1 MIDPSF
7 FYIKKVDKSNLGD
20 CTKIAEAVFG
30 RTELAAFTE
39 EFVPLRGRVPSP
51 KVENFANYLN
61 RVVKDLFAILNPN
74 SGNNDEIIGFILL
87 SDTPHKH
94 SLGIGI
100 NKNFA
105 GKGIG
110 KTALIFALENLKNSG
125 IELPIYAHASK
136 ENTATIELL
145 TSVDFRFVSE
155 ISDFIGSH
163 NLYEWNGFLSQ
174 LSDQKESK
182 NPNPVIALKAIDVD
196 NQKSKAQSNS
206 NDILCIFIN
215 NESLNIEGKSNTSN
229 WYVAFLKY
237 LIDNYSKEIEA
248 SVENTMLNKVFSRNP
263 EDYDRF
269 GESIKYNR
277 IVGYKGWF
285 YNTHKSSSIKIG
297 IIKKLAL
304 ELGLPI
310 DIVV

>member
-7 FYIKKVDKSNLGD
+7 FYIKKVHKSNLDD
-20 CTKIAEAVFG
+20 CIKIAEAVFG
-30 RTELAAFTE
+30 TSELTAFTE

-51 KVENFANYLN
+51 KVGNFASYLN
-61 RVVKDLFAILNPN
+61 RAVKDLFAILNPN
-74 SGNNDEIIGFILL
+74 NGNNEEIIGFILL

-94 SLGIGI
+94 ALGIGI
-100 NKNFA
+100 NKNFV
-105 GKGIG
+105 GKGIA

-125 IELPIYAHASK
+125 MELPIYAHTSK
-136 ENTATIELL
+136 ENIAALGLL
-145 TSVDFRFVSE
+145 ASVDFRYVSE
-155 ISDFIGSH
+155 ITDFLGVH
-163 NLYEWNGFLSQ
+163 NMYEWNGISSG
-174 LSDQKESK
+174 LSDQKESE
-182 NPNPVIALKAIDVD
+182 NPNPVIALKATNVD
-196 NQKSKAQSNS
+196 NHKNKVQSNS

-248 SVENTMLNKVFSRNP
+248 SVENTMLNKAFSRNP

-269 GESIKYNR
+269 GKSIKYNR

-285 YNTHKSSSIKIG
+285 YNTHKSSPLKMG
-297 IIKKLAL
+297 IINKLAI
-304 ELGLPI
+304 ELDLQI

>member
-20 CTKIAEAVFG
+20 CLKIAEAVFG
-30 RTELAAFTE
+30 TTELAAFTE

-51 KVENFANYLN
+51 KVENFGNYLN

-87 SDTPHKH
+87 SDTPHNH

-100 NKNFA
+100 NKNFV
-105 GKGIG
+105 GKGIA

-125 IELPIYAHASK
+125 IELPIYAHESK

-163 NLYEWNGFLSQ
+163 NLYEWNGFLSR
-174 LSDQKESK
+174 LSDQKESE

-196 NQKSKAQSNS
+196 NHKSKAQSNS